1 MSFFKKLQE
10 KRNEERIR
18 KSERMQGFTMQA
30 ELSGTIVCVKLLEG
44 GSEKTKFLVEYADGS
59 KKRGRSG
66 KQQCPFCGV
75 GAVPWIKKRKI
86 QKVILSFY
94 KDRMAFFI
102 HKNFTKKFC

>member
-30 ELSGTIVCVKLLEG
+30 ELSATIVSVNLLEG

-59 KKRGRSG
+59 KKEEEAENNSVRFGELTMYLG
-66 KQQCPFCGV
+66 
-75 GAVPWIKKRKI
+75 
-86 QKVILSFY
+86 
-94 KDRMAFFI
+94 
-102 HKNFTKKFC
+102 

>member
-59 KKRGRSG
+59 KKEEEAENNSARFAELAQYLG
-66 KQQCPFCGV
+66 
-75 GAVPWIKKRKI
+75 
-86 QKVILSFY
+86 
-94 KDRMAFFI
+94 
-102 HKNFTKKFC
+102 

>member
-18 KSERMQGFTMQA
+18 KSERMQGFAMQA

-59 KKRGRSG
+59 KKEEEAENNSARFAELAQYLG
-66 KQQCPFCGV
+66 
-75 GAVPWIKKRKI
+75 
-86 QKVILSFY
+86 
-94 KDRMAFFI
+94 
-102 HKNFTKKFC
+102 